1 MNKVFLNLI
10 TVLLL
15 SGFQTIAQNPAP
27 AAIQNKKILLLN
39 GRAHIGN
46 GSLIENSAIG
56 MENGKIS
63 LIADATT
70 IRIDKNAYDSIIY
83 ISGKEVYPGFI
94 GMNTTL
100 GLNEI
105 ELVRATN
112 DFNETGPVNPSSRS
126 IIAYNTDS
134 KVIPTVRSNG
144 ILLVQVTPQGGLI
157 SGSSS
162 VTELDAWNWE
172 DATYKA
178 DEGIHLNWPSMRIF
192 KAWWA
197 KPAEEQEKNKDKEF
211 NVLHKLFDD
220 AKAYSAIPNHTVTN
234 LHLEAMRG
242 LFDQSKKLYVHC
254 NYAKEIIAAVNFC
267 KRYNLKMVLV
277 GGADSWKVTSLLKE
291 NNVAVVLSKTHA
303 LPSRDDEDIDLPYK
317 LPYLL
322 QQAGVEYCNSMDG
335 FWQVRNL
342 SFIAGTPVAYGLTK
356 EQALMSITSS
366 PAKILGIDKTVGTL
380 EFGKDATLIIS
391 TGDALDM
398 KSNTIEVAYIKGKQI
413 NLDNIHKQLNTKFRN
428 KYGIGNE

>member
-1 MNKVFLNLI
+1 
-10 TVLLL
+10 
-15 SGFQTIAQNPAP
+15 
-27 AAIQNKKILLLN
+27 
-39 GRAHIGN
+39 
-46 GSLIENSAIG
+46 
-56 MENGKIS
+56 
-63 LIADATT
+63 
-70 IRIDKNAYDSIIY
+70 
-83 ISGKEVYPGFI
+83 
-94 GMNTTL
+94 
-100 GLNEI
+100 
-105 ELVRATN
+105 
-112 DFNETGPVNPSSRS
+112 
-126 IIAYNTDS
+126 
-134 KVIPTVRSNG
+134 
-144 ILLVQVTPQGGLI
+144 
-157 SGSSS
+157 
-162 VTELDAWNWE
+162 
-172 DATYKA
+172 
-178 DEGIHLNWPSMRIF
+178 
-192 KAWWA
+192 
-197 KPAEEQEKNKDKEF
+197 
-211 NVLHKLFDD
+211 
-220 AKAYSAIPNHTVTN
+220 
-234 LHLEAMRG
+234 
-242 LFDQSKKLYVHC
+242 
-254 NYAKEIIAAVNFC
+254 
-267 KRYNLKMVLV
+267 MVLV